1 MWTIYWVWILVT
13 ASFALFVFLLH
24 TFFLQKILLQN
35 FLLDSFP
42 SMDDS
47 KPR

>member
-1 MWTIYWVWILVT
+1 MWTIYWIWILVT

-24 TFFLQKILLQN
+24 TFFLEN